1 MGIGVVEKSVGSKV
15 EFRVLQMHTM
25 AEYRLFVVGC
35 VLPPHRSK
43 GIERIADCTARVVVC
58 NIAHTVVVKTIG
70 SQDCRIVFS
79 MYKTHVAAQA
89 GELGITIVEQFIA
102 VTEKGVALHKP
113 HMPECV
119 KRVFFLVEISRVA
132 VHQGILVAE
141 DDIPP
146 QNLRISNTLLV
157 ETERFGVLQIHH
169 CLRLQSQAQKQ
180 TKHYDIETK
189 RQGNVQLTK

>member
-1 MGIGVVEKSVGSKV
+1 MIAPESMP
-15 EFRVLQMHTM
+15 LHT
-25 AEYRLFVVGC
+25 
-35 VLPPHRSK
+35 S
-43 GIERIADCTARVVVC
+43 
-58 NIAHTVVVKTIG
+58 
-70 SQDCRIVFS
+70 
-79 MYKTHVAAQA
+79 
-89 GELGITIVEQFIA
+89 
-102 VTEKGVALHKP
+102 
-113 HMPECV
+113 HMPECI